1 MKRRTMT
8 TRKNRK
14 ATRKKPS
21 ESLRLCPLQVQ
32 SAEHDEMIA
41 PHCLLGAT
49 RIGMGL
55 QQSRFTSRRLGKNLS
70 IRASC
75 GLALLLAL
83 TAFAISPV
91 DARNQDR
98 KGEAALRTI
107 HGSVLDKSENPV
119 PSSVVYLLNAK
130 TQAVKT
136 YIADDAGAYRFSG
149 LDPNVD
155 YEVHAEHDDMTSSN
169 RTVSSFDSRHDIEVI
184 LKLSRKKP
192 PH

>member
-1 MKRRTMT
+1 
-8 TRKNRK
+8 
-14 ATRKKPS
+14 
-21 ESLRLCPLQVQ
+21 
-32 SAEHDEMIA
+32 MIA
-41 PHCLLGAT
+41 PHCLLGAA
-49 RIGMGL
+49 RIGMGF
-55 QQSRFTSRRLGKNLS
+55 QQPRFTSRRLGELLS

-75 GLALLLAL
+75 GLALLLVV
-83 TAFAISPV
+83 TAFTISPV
-91 DARNQDR
+91 SARNQDR

-107 HGSVLDKSENPV
+107 HGTVVDKNENPV
-119 PSSVVYLLNAK
+119 PSSVVYLLNVK

-155 YEVHAEHDDMTSSN
+155 YEVHAEHDDMTSPN

>member
-1 MKRRTMT
+1 MMT
-8 TRKNRK
+8 TRK
-14 ATRKKPS
+14 TTS
-21 ESLRLCPLQVQ
+21 ESLQVCPLQVQ
-32 SAEHDEMIA
+32 SAEQDEMIA
-41 PHCLLGAT
+41 PRCLLDAA
-49 RIGMGL
+49 RIGMGF
-55 QQSRFTSRRLGKNLS
+55 QRIRSISQRSGEILG
-70 IRASC
+70 IRACC

-83 TAFAISPV
+83 TAFATSPV
-91 DARNQDR
+91 GARSQDK

-119 PSSVVYLLNAK
+119 PSSVVYLLNVK

-155 YEVHAEHDDMTSSN
+155 YEVHAEHNDMTSSN
-169 RTVSSFDSRHDIEVI
+169 RTVSSFDSRHDIEVT

-192 PH
+192 LH